1 MPVPEEFA
9 DTTKIVN
16 TTLQPKVTLS
26 VEAES
31 ALNEIMSVEEARRL
45 LDQTGQG
52 YLVNIPLMIALSMG
66 ESPENPYRVDCQK
79 LFDVFA
85 TNGDRVREKIQ
96 KSYDEVVG
104 MVNLSEIGN
113 VQGVKQLTECKKK
126 LIDSIG
132 ALSED
137 KEYTLL
143 KEVVRLF
150 VVYLQTAYVLMGR
163 QH

>member
-1 MPVPEEFA
+1 MPEEFN
-9 DTTKIVN
+9 DTTKIVD
-16 TTLQPKVTLS
+16 TTLQPRVNLS

-31 ALNEIMSVEEARRL
+31 ALGEVVSVGEARRL
-45 LDQTGQG
+45 LDQAGQG
-52 YLVNIPLMIALSMG
+52 YLANIPLMIALSMG
-66 ESPENPYRVDCQK
+66 GSPENPYRVDHQK
-79 LFDVFA
+79 LFDVFS
-85 TNGDRVREKIQ
+85 TNGDKVREKIQ

-126 LIDSIG
+126 LFDSIG

-150 VVYLQTAYVLMGR
+150 VQYLQTTYVLMGR